1 VACGV
6 VYAAARRFK
15 VPLPNRWWEVFD
27 AKWSDVQTVCK
38 VLAALY
44 KQPKAEYI
52 EVGRSSKSFVLAS
65 KAWDS
70 PMDTQGGSLKRVTNG
85 AAPVLQVQTTSSLDG
100 GLAKD
105 PTFVEA
111 SNNTKSSTVKGGRK
125 DLEEVRGS
133 ASNGELRGDSLS
145 GKEKPANYLE
155 DGAGDRSREK
165 ERDRSKLRKRES
177 GRDLDAERERDRIR
191 MRERDQDRERL
202 REKAKERERESGR
215 GKEYRHKERS
225 RDLGE
230 LHTCG
235 GISAMIY

>member
-85 AAPVLQVQTTSSLDG
+85 AAPVLQGTEVG
-100 GLAKD
+100 RRNGIGLK
-105 PTFVEA
+105 
-111 SNNTKSSTVKGGRK
+111 
-125 DLEEVRGS
+125 S
-133 ASNGELRGDSLS
+133 ASGKVAEIWMQSERGIGLGCEKGIRTGKGSERKQRS
-145 GKEKPANYLE
+145 GSEKVGGVKSIDTRKE
-155 DGAGDRSREK
+155 AG
-165 ERDRSKLRKRES
+165 
-177 GRDLDAERERDRIR
+177 
-191 MRERDQDRERL
+191 
-202 REKAKERERESGR
+202 
-215 GKEYRHKERS
+215 
-225 RDLGE
+225 
-230 LHTCG
+230 T
-235 GISAMIY
+235 